1 MLSCIEKIKIQD
13 EVITL
18 STLSE
23 ADVKQ
28 VMDKVP
34 RDALKYLQEF
44 LQKNENYFNIKI
56 LEKRESIGVE
66 EISINM
72 LSTVLP
78 AFIVRLFNC
87 VSDADYKQMLF
98 TLCKRIPD
106 VNFLINS
113 TYKELNDFYT
123 LYKEEVDKQNQD
135 LKNQNSS

>member
-1 MLSCIEKIKIQD
+1 ML
-13 EVITL
+13 T
-18 STLSE
+18 
-23 ADVKQ
+23 
-28 VMDKVP
+28 
-34 RDALKYLQEF
+34 
-44 LQKNENYFNIKI
+44 
-56 LEKRESIGVE
+56 
-66 EISINM
+66 
-72 LSTVLP
+72 TVLP